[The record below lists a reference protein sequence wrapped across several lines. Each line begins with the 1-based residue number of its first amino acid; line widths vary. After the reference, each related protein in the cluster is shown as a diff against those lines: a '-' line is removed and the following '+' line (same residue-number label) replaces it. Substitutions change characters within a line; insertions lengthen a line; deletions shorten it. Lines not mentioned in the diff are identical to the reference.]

1 MSSLAEAEA
10 VWVISDL
17 MPDGVTYVPTIHIGE
32 DVAFPLEGDKAL
44 AYALAV
50 QRAAERA
57 DYDEIV
63 CTQLMELLK
72 GNGRLVAEVIGTM
85 REQRPPLDDAATA
98 PFTFEP
104 FVSALT
110 RQGGLFVSVHGERL
124 FQWDVADARQH
135 AAQVIQVHVGVELD
149 AAYRTLLTET
159 VGVDPHTARVMVDN
173 LQTHR
178 KEDQ

>member
-1 MSSLAEAEA
+1 MSLAEAEA

-17 MPDGVTYVPTIHIGE
+17 MPDGVTYVPTIHIG
-32 DVAFPLEGDKAL
+32 DDLAFPLEGDRAI
-44 AYALAV
+44 AYATTV

-57 DYDEIV
+57 AYDEIV
-63 CTQLMELLK
+63 CAQLMELLK
-72 GNGRLVAEVIGTM
+72 GDGQSVAEVVIKM
-85 REQRPPLDDAATA
+85 RDQRPPLDDEATA

-110 RQGGLFVSVHGERL
+110 REGGLFVSVHGKRL
-124 FQWDVADARQH
+124 FQWSVADARQH
-135 AAQVIQVHVGVELD
+135 AGHVIQVLCGVELD

-159 VGVDPHTARVMVDN
+159 VGLKPETARVMVDN

-178 KEDQ
+178 KEHL